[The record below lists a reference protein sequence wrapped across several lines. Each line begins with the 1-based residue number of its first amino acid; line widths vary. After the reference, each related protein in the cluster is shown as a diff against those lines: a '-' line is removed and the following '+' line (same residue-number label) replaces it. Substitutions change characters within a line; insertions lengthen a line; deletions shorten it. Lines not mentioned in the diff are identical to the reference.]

1 MKHVYKYILT
11 LVAILMVT
19 SNAWAAT
26 ETWNGGVAVGAGKG
40 SATVELYN
48 DGLISDTKEET
59 ATSTNSTVASFSKT
73 ETTSIFNLSIDKR
86 YMKFTATKADGY
98 EFTGWF
104 SNAACTQSYSTD
116 NPYQTSS
123 NNKSLDLTLY
133 AKFTP
138 HTYTVNYNGNGATSG
153 SMNSHTL
160 VFDQT
165 EKLNANQYKRI
176 YTITYINDDATSTNT
191 ATATYTGWSTNED
204 GTGTSY
210 TDQADMRDFLL
221 SHNDG
226 TLNLYAKWTLANIT
240 LPSPTKEGYILEG
253 WYDSNGKV
261 GNAGDEITPT
271 SDMTLTAY
279 WIQKFTPNLQGPSE
293 ITMQVADTTLV
304 DFIFENVSQD
314 KPSENSGDF
323 HFTITHSPDN
333 TSKEGSPNRNVV
345 ISYDPSTNNIIAL
358 NSGTATITFI
368 QEEIDTYYTDT
379 LRSTIT
385 VSKQTSSFTLNF
397 ANEYYVDDEINDST
411 FLTNATNSEVAIQ
424 VSDKTTDNRALFTY
438 NGSVLKANGAPINA
452 DSETTTITVTQ
463 PENYKW
469 TSYTQE
475 QTVTVKKHQ
484 TNFSWNDGESLECYV
499 DDQTDITNL
508 YTKASDNTL
517 PVNFNVEVVER
528 GYGNT
533 DVVTLENGVLKAIGE
548 GKVVVTASQAVDRK
562 WTDFSTPITIN
573 VKRYDVSATLNPTT
587 TVWNA
592 THSNPFSVSISPA
605 NGETITD
612 FIVGE
617 SSNSAIA
624 TYNASSKT
632 IQTYYTSGSAD
643 FQITRPEDR
652 KYNALNQTL
661 TLTVKASTAS
671 CDIFTD
677 PIERNF
683 STGVT
688 DFTGHAGYAYEIPE
702 NVRAYADSVYI
713 TAKRNGSNYFFLQY
727 STNGGSQWTDFPEGE
742 LNLSTSYQ
750 TFGLKIPEGKTVTHI
765 RPYAKTGATQRKD
778 YKDFRVTR
786 KTDLSTTPEFK
797 DNATLVLPPV
807 AINQSSS
814 NTFTLNWSTCSD
826 ISISCDNSKFTVS
839 DKNGTRIN
847 SITTDE
853 GQQEFV
859 VSCNTSELGTFEGTI
874 TIYNQAEKVTI
885 PVSCTVNPRWIPEFT
900 GSTTYSKL
908 VDDTWVADFTFKNT
922 ETAKPSAETSAP
934 FYFTIDHQ
942 SFVNTD
948 RSTRNPEHLDEV
960 ISYDPETYKITAHNA
975 GTAIL
980 TFTQKD
986 TPGYFPGSYSCTITV
1001 AKNETNFELNL
1012 ADLYL
1017 VDAEVPTAN
1026 ILKNKS
1032 NNEVDIQV
1040 SDITTND
1047 RHLFTYDGTKLKA
1060 NGDQLQADSETTTIT
1075 VSQPE
1080 TYKWTGKTLT
1090 KDVTVKK
1097 YDSQFSFTKEG
1108 ADYVCKIDDIISE
1121 SDFYSL
1127 ATDHEI
1133 PAIINVEIL
1142 ETANEDHPEVLIFNE
1157 ENRHWEAK
1165 SAGKAKVTISQPE
1178 NRKWTAY
1185 TGTRI
1190 VEIQKHT
1197 PIFTWND
1204 PVYFNRTISDYF
1216 TTNNNPNDSE
1226 YATDIVISQES
1237 TDPDVAII
1245 YFNQEDETDKHTLNL
1260 TTYYKET
1267 TPASST
1273 TVTVSQAE
1281 NWYWYAKE
1289 DTHTITPQNR
1299 NNHISNTPITET
1311 NLNDFKI
1318 EYQDPWNNPWT
1329 SDGIHFGQ
1337 GGIGS
1342 GDGGYNWNDKY
1353 IIIEFT
1359 GVPDELSFITTAT
1372 QPVLGMGGSTT
1383 GNNSNLFFYVSEG
1396 TSATNWTKTWE
1407 YTERDN
1413 DIKVKLNPNTR
1424 FLKLC
1429 FTGNLEGW
1437 FKNVRITELNQFDA
1451 VPNSLDFGTV
1461 SVTDNTSKSLTFNI
1475 AYANAGYKVNIEL
1488 DREAGRTWADEEA
1501 YNLAK
1506 QYIEITP
1513 EFIGTIGGEKS
1524 GTSEAITVR
1533 LHSDD
1538 QSGYTIPDDARIK
1551 IYDEVGHTTYVSLKG
1566 LIEKSTQSI
1575 TWNAYFSLTE
1585 PIQIPLSTDWVSKAA
1600 EASSNL
1606 PVKYKSSDT
1615 EVIEV
1620 SDDGSKFK
1628 PKNEGN
1634 ATITAYQEGN
1644 SQYGYVESTKNVK
1657 VTKKN
1662 IQLIGW
1668 TDDLSDIIF
1677 EENTPDIT
1685 LNAGVYIIDVVN
1697 NTFEYSADQTAK
1709 LVYTVGEGGSSVV
1722 TVEGNTLHIIGLG
1735 ETTLT
1740 ATIEADEFHEGTT
1753 MTIPVV
1759 VREPA
1764 IGCEDILL
1772 LDHTAQIEFFQMNT
1786 NQITKDAIAL
1796 DRTKGIPGYLL
1807 FQHKGERWASIFYTG
1822 SIKAQQSTDGGS
1834 NWTDVPGSTI
1844 TPTIG
1849 SFITTDSLPL
1859 DQNATHIRFVR
1870 PSGGQGHHFVKD
1882 IKVAPAQYLKA
1893 NTTSIDFE
1901 SINMGGTYTKTFTL
1915 SYSNIKSPLIATTS
1929 SKDVT
1934 VNLNRLGECGQFG
1947 EKEITVTWKPNNNKN
1962 QSVTFQDT
1970 LANLSVTVNLMANI
1984 QLRKQK
1990 IVWENPPTVIWDYT
2004 DIDNRPTHTRDV
2016 NNNELIDLPITY
2028 KVTEGTDCAYFE
2040 DNMFF
2045 IINEGS
2051 ITIQASNPGN
2061 EEYLAVDSTYQITIQ
2076 GIPPTFIGGAENDLW
2091 STKANWVNEAKPDE
2105 TQTASIT
2112 APVTINEEEINVN
2125 KVRVASA
2132 GSIHITSTGGLTVGE
2147 GGVQCVTT
2155 DGSAIIIDNLHS
2167 GAGFFR
2173 ISPDCEDELPRIT
2186 MRYQTQSTLDN
2197 GANKDATWQY
2207 IGAPGNNA
2215 TVYVDYNT
2223 WLYKHEEA
2231 SADWVVEKRMDSVA
2245 LGAFHGYSITQY
2257 GQPTYEWTADF
2268 TNANCTIPLT
2278 YSKNG
2283 RSGRHIIANSY
2294 TAPINVAAFNGDEF
2308 TYLEGMSDKYRI
2320 EKTLYLYNSG
2330 SWNQWHEQDSLGT
2343 GTNTDGTNT
2352 PGQYYAIPVL
2362 AAGENYLDGLQTT
2375 ITPMQGI
2382 YLRVRSKTPLDELP
2396 EAGEQVGNLILNYER
2411 LVMGSDHEMHRPMR
2425 APQRTTSSAMQ
2436 DPNFRRVR
2444 IVATS
2449 ENSGADRVYIIQDNI
2464 NTRKYN
2470 NGYDAPNQ
2478 ETKGLVNIY
2487 TNESGGKMEVSC
2499 SNNIDSMYIGFMAGE
2514 DQTYT
2519 LHFGSIIGNIFYL
2532 DDLTTGETINI
2543 VEGGTYTFNAEPQST
2558 NDKRFLLRMPRVSSN
2573 ADALNNAKIWS
2584 VDKILY
2590 VDNAILPSPL
2600 TIYDV
2605 SGHHILSDIVD
2616 SPQFSIDLSHLLEGV
2631 YLVRVNNQVYKF
2643 ISK

>member
-1 MKHVYKYILT
+1 MKQFLRYTLT
-11 LVAILMVT
+11 IVAILIAT
-19 SNAWAAT
+19 TNAWAAT
-26 ETWNGGVAVGAGKG
+26 ATWNGGVAVGAGKG

-48 DGLISDTKEET
+48 DGLLSDAREET
-59 ATSTNSTVASFSKT
+59 KTSTNSTVASFSKS
-73 ETTSIFNLSIDKR
+73 ESTSLSNWTIDSR
-86 YMKFTATKADGY
+86 YMKFTATKAEGY
-98 EFTGWF
+98 EFAGWF
-104 SNAACTQSYSTD
+104 SDAACTQSYSTA

-123 NNKSLDLTLY
+123 SNKSLTLTLY

-138 HTYTVNYNGNGATSG
+138 HTYTVNYNGNGATNG
-153 SMNSHTL
+153 SMSSQTL
-160 VFDQT
+160 VFDKT
-165 EKLNANQYKRI
+165 EKLNANQYART
-176 YTITYINDDATSTNT
+176 YTITYNNNGAISTTT
-191 ATATYTGWSTNED
+191 ATATYGGWSTNAD

-210 TDQADMRDFLL
+210 TDKADMRNFLL
-221 SHNDG
+221 SNNAG

-271 SDMTLTAY
+271 SDMTLTAL
-279 WIQKFTPNLQGPSE
+279 WIQRYTPIIQGATE
-293 ITMQVADTTLV
+293 ISMLVEETKPADYT
-304 DFIFENVSQD
+304 FENVSQA
-314 KPSENSGDF
+314 KPSENSGNF
-323 HFTITHSPDN
+323 YYTITHSPDN
-333 TSKEGSPNRNVV
+333 TSKEGSPNRNLV
-345 ISYDPSTNNIIAL
+345 ISYDPSTNKIIAL

-368 QEEIDTYYTDT
+368 QEETDTYYTDT
-379 LRSTIT
+379 LRSTII
-385 VSKQTSSFTLNF
+385 VSKNTSYFTLNF
-397 ANEYYVDDEINDST
+397 ANEYFVDDQIPQST
-411 FLTNATNSEVAIQ
+411 FLVSPTNTEVAI
-424 VSDKTTDNRALFTY
+424 
-438 NGSVLKANGAPINA
+438 SVA
-452 DSETTTITVTQ
+452 DSKGYFSYTSDNLIANCLTLLPADNDQTTITITQ

-475 QTVTVKKHQ
+475 KNVTVKKHQ
-484 TNFSWNDGESLECYV
+484 TNFAWNNGESLECYV

-517 PVNFNVEVVER
+517 PVNFNIEVIER

-617 SSNSAIA
+617 SSNSTVA

-643 FQITRPEDR
+643 FQVTRLEDR
-652 KYNALNQTL
+652 KYNALNKTL
-661 TLTVKASTAS
+661 TLTVNASKESCPILEDNNERSWSTINNSGTYTIPSGRPDSLFFQAKRTAILGIS
-671 CDIFTD
+671 NTSNFYAEYSTDNSNWTRAMTIDLGSTDTWYNLKCDI
-677 PIERNF
+677 
-683 STGVT
+683 
-688 DFTGHAGYAYEIPE
+688 PE
-702 NVRAYADSVYI
+702 
-713 TAKRNGSNYFFLQY
+713 TAKYIRF
-727 STNGGSQWTDFPEGE
+727 
-742 LNLSTSYQ
+742 
-750 TFGLKIPEGKTVTHI
+750 VT
-765 RPYAKTGATQRKD
+765 YTGATGNKQIRNV
-778 YKDFRVTR
+778 RVTR
-786 KTDLSTTPEFK
+786 KEEINPSIVEGG
-797 DNATLVLPPV
+797 TLKLPTV
-807 AINQSSS
+807 AFGKPSS
-814 NTFTLNWSTCSD
+814 NTFTLDWSTCTD
-826 ISISCDNSKFTVS
+826 IKISCDNSKFTIS
-839 DKNGTRIN
+839 DENGTPITD
-847 SITTDE
+847 ITTND
-853 GQQEFV
+853 GTQV
-859 VSCNTSELGTFEGTI
+859 LTVSCNTSEIGIYTDTI
-874 TIYNQAEKVTI
+874 TIYNQSRKVSFNVTD
-885 PVSCTVNPRWIPEFT
+885 TVNDKWTPVMT
-900 GSTTYSKL
+900 GEESYSKK
-908 VDDTWVADFTFKNT
+908 VGNTWTTNFTFKNT
-922 ETAKPSAETSAP
+922 ETATPSADKSAP
-934 FYFTIDHQ
+934 FYFEIDHK

-948 RSTRNPEHLDEV
+948 RLTRNPNHLDEV
-960 ISYDPETYKITAHNA
+960 ISYNPDTNEITAHNA
-975 GTAIL
+975 GTAVL
-980 TFTQKD
+980 TFVQQGND
-986 TPGYFPGSYSCTITV
+986 GYYYSSRSCTITID
-1001 AKNETNFELNL
+1001 KNT
-1012 ADLYL
+1012 
-1017 VDAEVPTAN
+1017 PT
-1026 ILKNKS
+1026 
-1032 NNEVDIQV
+1032 
-1040 SDITTND
+1040 
-1047 RHLFTYDGTKLKA
+1047 
-1060 NGDQLQADSETTTIT
+1060 
-1075 VSQPE
+1075 
-1080 TYKWTGKTLT
+1080 
-1090 KDVTVKK
+1090 
-1097 YDSQFSFTKEG
+1097 
-1108 ADYVCKIDDIISE
+1108 
-1121 SDFYSL
+1121 
-1127 ATDHEI
+1127 
-1133 PAIINVEIL
+1133 
-1142 ETANEDHPEVLIFNE
+1142 
-1157 ENRHWEAK
+1157 
-1165 SAGKAKVTISQPE
+1165 
-1178 NRKWTAY
+1178 
-1185 TGTRI
+1185 
-1190 VEIQKHT
+1190 
-1197 PIFTWND
+1197 FTWKD
-1204 PVYFNRTISDYF
+1204 PIYFNQTISDYF
-1216 TTNNNPNDSE
+1216 TTNNNPNESE
-1226 YATDIVISQES
+1226 HATDIVISQES

-1245 YFNQEDETDKHTLNL
+1245 YFNQEDDTDKHSLDL

-1267 TPASST
+1267 SPESST
-1273 TVTVSQAE
+1273 QVTVYQAE
-1281 NWYWYAKE
+1281 NWYWNAKE
-1289 DTHTITPQNR
+1289 EPHTITPKNK
-1299 NNHISNTPITET
+1299 NNHVSNTPITET

-1329 SDGIHFGQ
+1329 NDGIHFGEPNI
-1337 GGIGS
+1337 GGD
-1342 GDGGYNWNDKY
+1342 DGGWNWNDKY

-1359 GVPDELSFITTAT
+1359 GVPDSLFFTTAT
-1372 QPVLGMGGSTT
+1372 TGSAGMDNPLDAGDNAT
-1383 GNNSNLFFYVSEG
+1383 NNKFFYVSAG
-1396 TSATNWTKTWE
+1396 TSKDNLREIWSSTSQTNTYKE
-1407 YTERDN
+1407 
-1413 DIKVKLNPNTR
+1413 KLDPSVR

-1429 FTGNLEGW
+1429 YTGNLEGW

-1506 QYIEITP
+1506 QFIEITP
-1513 EFIGTIGGEKS
+1513 EFIGSIGGEKS

-1585 PIQIPLSTDWVSKAA
+1585 PIQIPLSTDWVFKAA
-1600 EASSNL
+1600 SASSNL

-1620 SDDGSKFK
+1620 SDDGLSFK

-1634 ATITAYQEGN
+1634 ATITAYQDGN
-1644 SQYGYVESTKNVK
+1644 SQYGYVESTKNVQ

-1709 LVYTVGEGGSSVV
+1709 LVYTVGEGGNSVV

-1772 LDHTAQIEFFQMNT
+1772 LDHPAQIEFFQMNT

-1807 FQHKGERWASIFYTG
+1807 FKHSGERWTLFYTG
-1822 SIKAQQSTDGGS
+1822 PIKAQQSTDGGN

-1901 SINMGGTYTKTFTL
+1901 SINMGGSYTKTFTL
-1915 SYSNIKSPLIATTS
+1915 SYSNIKSPLIATSS

-1934 VNLNRLGECGQFG
+1934 VTPNRLGECGQFG
-1947 EKEITVTWKPNNNKN
+1947 EQEITVTWKPNNNQN

-1970 LANLSVTVNLMANI
+1970 LADLSVTVNLMANI

-1990 IVWENPPTVIWDYT
+1990 IVWENRKSVIWDYT

-2028 KVTEGTDCAYFE
+2028 EVTEGTDRAYFE

-2045 IINEGS
+2045 IINAGN
-2051 ITIQASNPGN
+2051 ITIKASNPGN

-2076 GIPPTFIGGAENDLW
+2076 GIPPTFIGGTEDNLW
-2091 STKANWVNEAKPDE
+2091 STAANWVNSAKPNAE
-2105 TQTASIT
+2105 QTASIT
-2112 APVTINEEEINVN
+2112 APVTITNEDICVN
-2125 KVRVASA
+2125 KVRIASA

-2147 GGVQCVTT
+2147 GGIQTVTT
-2155 DGSAIIIDNLHS
+2155 DGSAIVIDNLHS

-2186 MRYQTQSTLDN
+2186 MRYQTNSTLDN
-2197 GANKDATWQY
+2197 GANKNAEWQY
-2207 IGAPGNNA
+2207 IGAPGEDA
-2215 TVYVDYNT
+2215 SVHVDYNT
-2223 WLYKHEEA
+2223 WLYRLDE
-2231 SADWVVEKRMDSVA
+2231 SQADWVLMPQNNNHTLSPFQGYA
-2245 LGAFHGYSITQY
+2245 LTQY
-2257 GQPTYEWTADF
+2257 GQPTYEW
-2268 TNANCTIPLT
+2268 NAQMINRNCTIPLT
-2278 YSKNG
+2278 YHFDG
-2283 RSGRHIIANSY
+2283 RKGQNLIANSY
-2294 TAPINVAAFNGDEF
+2294 TAPIDVTQMLPKDFQMIDGQNEYYDI
-2308 TYLEGMSDKYRI
+2308 TQ
-2320 EKTLYLYNSG
+2320 TLYLYNSG
-2330 SWNQWHEQDSLGT
+2330 SWNAWHEQDSLGK
-2343 GTNTDGTNT
+2343 GINLDGDNTT

-2362 AAGENYLDGLQTT
+2362 AVAEGYIPEKPT
-2375 ITPMQGI
+2375 IAPMQGI
-2382 YLRVRSKTPLDELP
+2382 YVRVRAKKTGGDTH
-2396 EAGEQVGNLILNYER
+2396 VGNIIFNYDR
-2411 LVMGSDHEMHRPMR
+2411 IVMGEGHDMHRPMR
-2425 APQRTTSSAMQ
+2425 APQTTDQNTS
-2436 DPNFRRVR
+2436 DDLFRRVR
-2444 IVATS
+2444 IVANS
-2449 ENSGADRVYIIQDNI
+2449 SNSGSDRLYIIQAH
-2464 NTRKYN
+2464 NTTRNYD

-2478 ETKGLVNIY
+2478 ATQGIVNIY
-2487 TNESGGKMEVSC
+2487 TYESGGKMEVSC
-2499 SNNIDSMYIGFMAGE
+2499 ANNIDSTYIGFMAGE
-2514 DQTYT
+2514 DRTYT
-2519 LHFGSIIGNIFYL
+2519 LHFNTIVGETL
-2532 DDLTTGETINI
+2532 CLQDLTTGEKINI
-2543 VEGGTYTFNAEPQST
+2543 VEGGTYTFEAEPQST
-2558 NDKRFLLRMPRVSSN
+2558 NNQRFLLLAPQGIKSDIDEIDSVNIWYSN
-2573 ADALNNAKIWS
+2573 RTLYITNAADNSTLQ
-2584 VDKILY
+2584 L
-2590 VDNAILPSPL
+2590 
-2600 TIYDV
+2600 YDV
-2605 SGHHILSDIVD
+2605 SGHQI
-2616 SPQFSIDLSHLLEGV
+2616 FSTTIHRTPYTIDLTHLTEGV
-2631 YLVRVNNQVYKF
+2631 YMARVNNQVYKF
-2643 ISK
+2643 VCK